1 MIGTMGASVGT
12 AISHRG
18 DAQAAA
24 SHTFRTAVQEE
35 ATPIVIVKKNQ
46 GWDI

>member
-1 MIGTMGASVGT
+1 MGASVGT

-18 DAQAAA
+18 DAQQLTV
-24 SHTFRTAVQEE
+24 SHTFRTAVQND
-35 ATPIVIVKKNQ
+35 AAVMPAVVVKKSQ